1 MEAIK
6 ILMSNGAKCDIKNN
20 EGKTPGQVAIDENV
34 QRILVSTA
42 TPGTKMFVHMSSS
55 MLIQEIR
62 KNGIPDFWL
71 DTKKMQEAYSLEI
84 KGWTKKVEWKQSTI
98 PGTLKKIWKKS
109 KIRPRLERS
118 KKDRKQI
125 EMPPNVLKCLK
136 VSRSV

>member
-6 ILMSNGAKCDIKNN
+6 ILMSSGAKCDIKNN

-34 QRILVSTA
+34 QRILVSAA
-42 TPGTKMFVHMSSS
+42 TPGTKMFEHMSSS

-98 PGTLKKIWKKS
+98 PGK
-109 KIRPRLERS
+109 
-118 KKDRKQI
+118 
-125 EMPPNVLKCLK
+125 
-136 VSRSV
+136 

>member
-62 KNGIPDFWL
+62 KNGIPAFWL

-84 KGWTKKVEWKQSTI
+84 KGWTKKVEWKRSTI
-98 PGTLKKIWKKS
+98 PGK
-109 KIRPRLERS
+109 
-118 KKDRKQI
+118 
-125 EMPPNVLKCLK
+125 
-136 VSRSV
+136 

>member
-1 MEAIK
+1 MPSCQKVPKSPFGNLTTHIAI
-6 ILMSNGAKCDIKNN
+6 
-20 EGKTPGQVAIDENV
+20 TPGQVAIDENV
-34 QRILVSTA
+34 QRILVSAA

-98 PGTLKKIWKKS
+98 PGK
-109 KIRPRLERS
+109 
-118 KKDRKQI
+118 
-125 EMPPNVLKCLK
+125 
-136 VSRSV
+136 